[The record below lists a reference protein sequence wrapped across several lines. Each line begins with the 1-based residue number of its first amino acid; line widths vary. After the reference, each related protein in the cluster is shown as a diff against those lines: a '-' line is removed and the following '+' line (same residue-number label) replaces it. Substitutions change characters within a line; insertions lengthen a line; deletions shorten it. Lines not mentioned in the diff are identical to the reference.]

1 MRSILCTLA
10 AVLILSLALVM
21 SNRYVIASGG
31 NGVILWK
38 VDQLTGQITICY
50 VQEGPRTVC
59 EKVKR

>member
-1 MRSILCTLA
+1 MRLILCTLA
-10 AVLILSLALVM
+10 AVLILSVALIV
-21 SNRYVIASGG
+21 SNHYVIASGG

-50 VQEGPRTVC
+50 LQEGPKTVC